1 MALAAVATQVVQV
14 YVQTHAAVADQKDV
28 EDLREEVPNRAA
40 EDSSLAPPLRIARRH
55 EPTPIAVESHRTDA
69 SHPGPFLSLSR
80 GVVRHVHFFHAGRGS
95 VSTYRIRQRPC
106 LVLCRFT
113 AAGQSGIAS
122 PWGGGF

>member
-55 EPTPIAVESHRTDA
+55 ESTPIAVESHRTDA
-69 SHPGPFLSLSR
+69 SHCGSFISLCR
-80 GVVRHVHFFHAGRGS
+80 DPVRHVHFFPAGRGS
-95 VSTYRIRQRPC
+95 IKYLPASPASAHPFCHLTV
-106 LVLCRFT
+106 
-113 AAGQSGIAS
+113 AGQPGIAS